1 MTEQETAPELDKW
14 RSQSRKGFLELCL
27 LSLIRRQGSAY
38 GLDIQETMRAA
49 GIEIGEGTL
58 YPLLTRLSRE
68 NSLTARWETPNEGHP
83 RKYYA
88 LSPEGERMEEAMR
101 NEWIEQHAAYRRV
114 AEGDQRFTKQNRH
127 GDGVAKRQPA
137 EGVEHETK

>member
-1 MTEQETAPELDKW
+1 MTGQDTVPELDKW

-27 LSLIRRQGSAY
+27 LSLIRQKGSAY
-38 GLDIQETMRAA
+38 GLDMQDSLRAA

-88 LSPEGERMEEAMR
+88 LSPTGERMEEVMR
-101 NEWIEQHAAYRRV
+101 NEWLKQHEAYRRIV
-114 AEGDQRFTKQNRH
+114 
-127 GDGVAKRQPA
+127 
-137 EGVEHETK
+137 EGVEHEAK